1 MMYLQEPE
9 LFGCGNYVPVLYHK
23 EKRWSPIRT
32 NFGKMLVDKISPKG
46 WEALIWSS
54 DTTGQN
60 IKGPVVVTWIF
71 VRGRGQFFFGSS
83 IATFLVFHF
92 QATDVSMPPK
102 FFVRTDLAYLGCGS
116 DIGCLFRIWPLP
128 R

>member
-1 MMYLQEPE
+1 MYLQEPE

-71 VRGRGQFFFGSS
+71 VRGRGQFFLAVVLQHS
-83 IATFLVFHF
+83 I
-92 QATDVSMPPK
+92 
-102 FFVRTDLAYLGCGS
+102 
-116 DIGCLFRIWPLP
+116 FRQRMYQCHRNSLSELI
-128 R
+128 